1 MAKSTGKLYHH
12 FDAQF
17 DILPFLKGKQT
28 NSQESVLSKLLVNIN
43 FISDNLDLI
52 SKIAQLD
59 RDEIILEIA
68 NNVDWFKQNFNFNI
82 NVVPKFKKQSFNRRF
97 NHLLFKEN
105 RILNN
110 TKKTSKFLQ
119 DIHLMSSDNYQ
130 NKGLKEEKIQT
141 GAIAPLFIVE
151 NNDEI
156 NLALY
161 NYFDK
166 VDANFN
172 INYIFSE
179 INSIDLLS
187 KLLNLDN
194 PFNYLILNGNY
205 HRHHNPIDV
214 TLTPVFQY
222 HFSYYSLK
230 YFHKDWRWF
239 SSPRYKYIDGT
250 INDRDFGSYY
260 KNNFLYKIINNLI
273 KLGLQKTVKKFQIKN
288 FKLIACFIT
297 VNDDADNSGYYTYSL
312 QFIWQGEV
320 MNMDTL
326 KTMDNYVNGKLFGK
340 YIQDLL

>member
-1 MAKSTGKLYHH
+1 MVKPIGNLHHH

-17 DILPFLKGKQT
+17 DILPFLKSKQT
-28 NSQESVLSKLLVNIN
+28 NSQDSILSRLLVNIN
-43 FISDNLDLI
+43 FISDNLNLI
-52 SKIAQLD
+52 NKIAQLN

-68 NNVDWFKQNFNFNI
+68 NNVDWLKQNFKVSINI
-82 NVVPKFKKQSFNRRF
+82 VPKFKKQSFNRRF

-156 NLALY
+156 NCALY

-172 INYIFSE
+172 INYIFGE

-205 HRHHNPIDV
+205 HRHNNPIDV

-230 YFHKDWRWF
+230 YFHKDRRWF
-239 SSPRYKYIDGT
+239 FSKDKYIDGT
-250 INDRDFGSYY
+250 INDRDFGSHY
-260 KNNFLYKIINNLI
+260 KNNFFYKIINNLI
-273 KLGLQKTVKKFQIKN
+273 KLGLQKTVRKFQIKN
-288 FKLIACFIT
+288 FKLLACFIT
-297 VNDDADNSGYYTYSL
+297 VKDDADKSGYYTYSL
-312 QFIWQGEV
+312 QFIWQGDV
-320 MNMDTL
+320 MNIDTL